1 MTLAEILPAARK
13 LTVTEKV
20 KLIRI
25 LAEDLDTLEDI
36 QISET
41 LNNQNPPKAVTTKSK
56 KQRPFGLCAGEFV
69 VPEDFDAPL
78 PEEILNAFEGK

>member
-1 MTLAEILPAARK
+1 MTLAELLPAARK

-25 LAEDLDTLEDI
+25 LSEDLDADK
-36 QISET
+36 
-41 LNNQNPPKAVTTKSK
+41 NNQLSKSLTNQNLSTAVTQKIK
-56 KQRPFGLCAGEFV
+56 KLHPFGLCAGEFV